1 MIKRRTAIF
10 IFSFFC
16 VMGTIIL
23 AAYNFI
29 APKFKYQPPLTKVS
43 TAFKA
48 TSKLNSFY
56 VYDTSGS
63 IFTDKSL
70 RGHWTLLFFGYT
82 KCPDICPR
90 TLGIIRET
98 FAMFA
103 AQDKISPV
111 RFVFAD
117 ISPQPVGLAELKQFV
132 RNYNPE
138 FIGITG
144 SSNEMHTLSDQLG
157 IYSQQMSDSIDHT
170 SALMLIDPQGSLNA
184 IITPPFSAADLVHD
198 LTILTL

>member
-1 MIKRRTAIF
+1 MISRRSAIF
-10 IFSFFC
+10 IFAFVC
-16 VMGTIIL
+16 VMGSIVL
-23 AAYNFI
+23 AAYNI
-29 APKFKYQPPLTKVS
+29 LAPKFKYQPPKTKVA

-48 TSKLNSFY
+48 TSKLNTFY
-56 VYDTSGS
+56 VYDTTGS

-70 RGHWTLLFFGYT
+70 KGHWTLLFFGYT

-90 TLGIIRET
+90 TLATVREC
-98 FAMFA
+98 FAMFKS
-103 AQDKISPV
+103 QDKIAPV

-117 ISPQPVGLAELKQFV
+117 ISPQPVGLAELKVFV
-132 RNYNPE
+132 HNYNPD

-144 SSNEMHTLSDQLG
+144 SSIEMHRLSDQLG

-170 SALMLIDPQGSLNA
+170 ASLMLIDPQGSLHA